1 MEKVTS
7 YRVKI
12 TNCMPQI
19 DNIYDLSG
27 SYIIKEQ
34 NEIFLDVKT
43 EEEAKLIEELEQ
55 HQTESRRIYNELL
68 MTLKL

>member
-1 MEKVTS
+1 MEKVTC

-43 EEEAKLIEELEQ
+43 EEEAQLIEELEQ

-68 MTLKL
+68 IALKL